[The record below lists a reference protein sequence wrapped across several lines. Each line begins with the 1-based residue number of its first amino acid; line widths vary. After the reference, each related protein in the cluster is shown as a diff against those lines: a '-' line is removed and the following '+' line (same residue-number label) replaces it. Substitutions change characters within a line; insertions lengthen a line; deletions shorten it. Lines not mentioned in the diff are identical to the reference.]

1 MTYDLDEGLGILLKK
16 LKELDIEDNTY
27 IIYMSDNSSV
37 PNIPGAKKYDKSYNY
52 PLSRGKWD
60 AFEGGVR
67 VPLIVSGPG
76 IQRGL
81 RV

>member
-27 IIYMSDNSSV
+27 IIYMSDNGSV

-52 PLSRGKWD
+52 PLSRGNGMLLREDCEFLLLFRGREYK
-60 AFEGGVR
+60 GIR
-67 VPLIVSGPG
+67 V
-76 IQRGL
+76 
-81 RV
+81 